1 MRYEAIFREPSTMSF
16 YGTKKRAEQLAKEL
30 NIKIAYENRGYFIFE
45 TKLQAV
51 IYEFDEDWDVSSDQ
65 CDPYPFLKNT
75 NPEMKRLTKKAVN
88 NLVKSLNEGKIDFD
102 DVCDAACH
110 LR

>member
-1 MRYEAIFREPSTMSF
+1 MSF

-30 NIKIAYENRGYFIFE
+30 NIEIAYENRGYFIFE

-51 IYEFDEDWDVSSDQ
+51 IYEFDEDWDVISDQ

-88 NLVKSLNEGKIDFD
+88 NLVKSLNEEKIDFD